1 MSYYVYGLRVIGE
14 RECRYIGLTGKST
27 PRGRLL
33 NLTGMARSTN
43 RRHPDGLW
51 QWLLDNERNIETFKI
66 CKVENVIDGRA
77 MEKAIITIALQLGQR
92 LLNVQHVPDEQR
104 IGYVRTGWSQEMF
117 ERRQLQ
123 KAA

>member
-1 MSYYVYGLRVIGE
+1 
-14 RECRYIGLTGKST
+14 
-27 PRGRLL
+27 
-33 NLTGMARSTN
+33 
-43 RRHPDGLW
+43 
-51 QWLLDNERNIETFKI
+51 
-66 CKVENVIDGRA
+66 

-92 LLNVQHVPDEQR
+92 LLTVQHVPDEQR